1 MGMKMGVQSRWE
13 KYPITYRAEEMKQVA
28 AWIAEGESGAVVG
41 LPGTGRATLLN
52 LLCRRPEIFS
62 IHLESEKPQAV
73 LIPVDLNNLPDDN
86 LATLYRVILR
96 SFYEIRERFDDPIRE
111 RVTTVYQKYESA
123 RDPFLPQSGL
133 RELLLNFESNDMKV
147 VLVMNRFDRFCK
159 SATPRMTWTLR
170 GLRDSFKETLCYIMG
185 MNQEVT
191 YFSDLDSVAPMHT
204 ILDTH
209 VLWVGPLNQD
219 DAVAMIKREVRMEL
233 DERAMALLL
242 SLTGGYPSLIRVVCH
257 WWPELN
263 YQKNNF
269 GSQLLAR
276 RSVQNRLAA
285 LFNALTQEEQS
296 LLRDIANRRNAKGS
310 VLLAKPTRYEKTV
323 LDGLVKKGVCWH
335 SQKKWGLFSQLL
347 EHYPGQAPGQSWG
360 RVWWNEK
367 TAEINQGIK
376 PVELTPLEQSVLEF
390 FVHHPQRRHTYTE
403 LIEAAWP
410 GDSSLGVTNEAVQ
423 QVIRGI
429 RKKIEPESS
438 KPQYIISW
446 RGQPEG
452 GYQFFPEGRPN

>member
-1 MGMKMGVQSRWE
+1 
-13 KYPITYRAEEMKQVA
+13 
-28 AWIAEGESGAVVG
+28 
-41 LPGTGRATLLN
+41 
-52 LLCRRPEIFS
+52 
-62 IHLESEKPQAV
+62 
-73 LIPVDLNNLPDDN
+73 
-86 LATLYRVILR
+86 LR

-185 MNQEVT
+185 MSQEVT
-191 YFSDLDSVAPMHT
+191 YFSDLESVAPMHT

-323 LDGLVKKGVCWH
+323 LDGLVKKGVCWQ

-347 EHYPGQAPGQSWG
+347 EHYSGQVPGQSWG